1 MPRIFAILAVA
12 LCVPAI
18 AYGQTGAAPKQSD
31 GVSRLLR
38 ELERVMVANDAPGYL
53 ALVTPGVGA
62 VTHEILNEWIEPGV
76 SRAIVQERLRIPS
89 ANVPQG
95 QGVDVY
101 VDVMSESGM
110 QGRVGTWLLDLR
122 LDSSKPDTWHI
133 TKLTVLTTVRGLYRL
148 AINSKK
154 QFTVTNFRLQAE
166 DFELEVPRGTAF
178 VAEIED
184 EVTGMVL
191 LGQGHATFSPSLAAE
206 RGQVKI
212 YGGSEELRTKFS
224 WLYIRMDP
232 VDFESRIQMETL
244 QPRAVDTGDLRRAE
258 AVFEENLD
266 LTFSLDLGDLSRER
280 WSVMPKQGDLV
291 TEFQTDRAHLTY
303 MRSGAD
309 PEDIRFFDRTHQRTI
324 SIYPSKARLTASGPF
339 FNEDDQSEFDIL
351 NYEIDASF
359 DPRREWIEGKAT
371 LLVTPRRST
380 MMAITLT
387 LAESLVIRSVTSRKL
402 GYLMALRVKGHNDV
416 IINLPVPIQPN
427 EVIDLQF
434 AYGGRLPAV
443 APEREVLDL
452 AAQRGDSPSSDYFS
466 MPVVPSYIYT
476 GRSNWYPQGQFT
488 DYATAQ
494 LTLRVPQEYSTVA
507 SGALD
512 EGFPKLLP
520 ADPRDSRTI
529 WKEYRFSATQP
540 VRYLGWATS
549 RFLDVDE
556 ETVSIPETDKPAL
569 AGVSYHVTELAVK
582 ATSLLQR
589 RARDLSTLTQDVM
602 KFFGTLMGDIPYQS
616 FTLAVVER
624 NMPGGHSPPYFAAL
638 SQPPPATPISWRT
651 DPAYFDNFPEFFLA
665 HEAAH
670 QWWGQAVGWKNYHE
684 QWLSEGLAQYFAALY
699 AEQLKR
705 KDVFDP
711 VIRQMARWTLDRSD
725 QGPVYLGYR
734 LGHIKNESRTFRALV
749 YNKGA
754 LSMHMLRLLLGDDVF
769 FRGLRRF
776 YTTWRFRKAGTE
788 DLKKAFEAESGRS
801 LDRYFARWIYGSS
814 LPRLKFSYTTV
825 PDAVTARFE
834 QMGEIFDVPVMVT
847 IQYANNTSIDVIV
860 PVIDQ
865 IVEVRVPTTGLIR
878 SVEANR
884 DDKAPVIFVK

>member
-1 MPRIFAILAVA
+1 MFGILALA
-12 LCVPAI
+12 LCVPAT
-18 AYGQTGAAPKQSD
+18 AHGQAAAAPKQSD

-38 ELERVMVANDAPGYL
+38 ELERVMVANDAAGYL
-53 ALVTPGVGA
+53 ALVRPGPDTA
-62 VTHEILNEWIEPGV
+62 NPEILNEWIEPGI
-76 SRAIVQERLRIPS
+76 SRAIVQERLRVPS
-89 ANVPQG
+89 PNVPQG

-110 QGRVGTWLLDLR
+110 QGRVGTWVLELR
-122 LDSSKPDTWHI
+122 RESAGPDSWRI

-148 AINSKK
+148 ALNSKK
-154 QFTVTNFRLQAE
+154 QFTVTNLRLHAE
-166 DFELEVPRGTAF
+166 DFELEIPRGTAF
-178 VAEIED
+178 VAEVD
-184 EVTGMVL
+184 EAVTGMVL
-191 LGQGHATFSPSLAAE
+191 LGQGQATFSPALPAE

-212 YGGSEELRTKFS
+212 YGGSDELRTKFS

-232 VDFESRIQMETL
+232 DDFEARVRMDML
-244 QPRAVDTGDLRRAE
+244 QPRAVDAGDLRRAD
-258 AVFEENLD
+258 AVFQENLD

-280 WSVMPKQGDLV
+280 WSVMPKPGDLV

-324 SIYPSKARLTASGPF
+324 SIYPSKARLAASGPF
-339 FNEDDQSEFDIL
+339 FSEDDQADFDIL

-371 LLVTPRRST
+371 LLLTPRRST
-380 MMAITLT
+380 MMVVTLT
-387 LAESLVIRSVTSRKL
+387 LAESLVIRSVSSRKL

-416 IINLPVPIQPN
+416 IINLPVAIAPEQ
-427 EVIDLQF
+427 VIDLQF
-434 AYGGRLPAV
+434 VYGGRLPAIP
-443 APEREVLDL
+443 PEREVLDL
-452 AAQRGDSPSSDYFS
+452 AAQRGDSTASDFLT
-466 MPVVPSYIYT
+466 MPVTPSYIYT
-476 GRSNWYPQGQFT
+476 GRSNWYPQGQVT

-494 LTLRVPQEYSTVA
+494 LTLRVPQEFSTVA

-520 ADPRDSRTI
+520 ADSRDPRTV
-529 WKEYRFSATQP
+529 WKEYRFNATQP

-549 RFLDVDE
+549 RFVHVDD
-556 ETVSIPETDKPAL
+556 ETVSIQETENSSL
-569 AGVSYHVTELAVK
+569 SGVSYHVTELAVE
-582 ATSLLQR
+582 ATSMLQR
-589 RARDLSTLTQDVM
+589 RARELSTLTQDVM

-638 SQPPPATPISWRT
+638 SQPPPATPIAWRA
-651 DPAYFDNFPEFFLA
+651 DPAYFDSFPEFFLA

-684 QWLSEGLAQYFAALY
+684 QWLSEGFAQYFAALY
-699 AEQLKR
+699 AERLKR
-705 KDVFDP
+705 KDVFDQ
-711 VIRQMARWTLDRSD
+711 VMRQMARWTLERSD

-754 LSMHMLRLLLGDDVF
+754 LSLHMLRLLLGDEVF

-788 DLKKAFEAESGRS
+788 DLKQAFEAESGRS

-814 LPRLKFSYTTV
+814 LPHLRFSYTTE
-825 PDAVTARFE
+825 PNAVTARFE
-834 QMGEIFDVPVMVT
+834 QIGDIFDVPVSVT
-847 IQYANNTSIDVIV
+847 IQYANNTSIEIIV
-860 PVIDQ
+860 PVTDH
-865 IVEVRVPTTGLIR
+865 IVEVRVPTVGLIR